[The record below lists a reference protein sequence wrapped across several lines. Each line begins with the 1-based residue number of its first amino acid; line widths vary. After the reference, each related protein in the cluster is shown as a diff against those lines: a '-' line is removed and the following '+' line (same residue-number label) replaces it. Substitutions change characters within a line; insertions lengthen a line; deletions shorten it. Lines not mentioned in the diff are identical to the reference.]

1 MTEHSG
7 WYNFLH
13 CPAAWFGLAV
23 ILLGGV
29 LLFAASKETIITDYN
44 DEEYF
49 DEFPGYIVFTPRG
62 RACEH

>member
-7 WYNFLH
+7 WYNLMH

-29 LLFAASKETIITDYN
+29 LLFAASFEHIITEEENEED
-44 DEEYF
+44 DEL
-49 DEFPGYIVFTPRG
+49 PGSIVFQD
-62 RACEH
+62 